1 MMPTISS
8 DEDVY
13 PASPIL
19 ASTLLGLE
27 TDHRKDARS
36 AEPFHTDISEIDDI
50 LPETLWTGGKVI
62 AIANAGG
69 TSLVRTYIS
78 GIQKS

>member
-1 MMPTISS
+1 MMPPISS
-8 DEDVY
+8 DEGVN

-27 TDHRKDARS
+27 TDHRKDAKF
-36 AEPFHTDISEIDDI
+36 AEPFHTDISEIDNI
-50 LPETLWTGGKVI
+50 LQETLWTGGKVI

-69 TSLVRTYIS
+69 ASLVRTCY
-78 GIQKS
+78 